1 MNEDEPF
8 VDICYVADMLDNMI
22 AGDTLQFGIYLRY
35 YRKR

>member
-1 MNEDEPF
+1 MSEDEPF

-22 AGDTLQFGIYLRY
+22 ASDTLQFGIYPN